1 MITLTRAVEVAEL
14 EVRSDGRTLEGTL
27 MPWGQPASIVEPGS
41 RYVEVFV
48 RGAFDGTD
56 PADVPLTR
64 LHPRTGADLPIGV
77 GVEFDDQPARLRGAW
92 HVSDVEEGNEVLE
105 LARDKVPLGLS
116 VGFAEVHGGSR
127 WNHARTHVERVKA
140 TLDHVAVVRAPAYPG
155 ARITAVRG
163 AHLLS
168 LPRLRVARLRSA

>member
-27 MPWGQPASIVEPGS
+27 MPWGQPASIVEPGG

-56 PADVPLTR
+56 PTEVPLTR

-77 GVEFDDQPARLRGAW
+77 GVEFDDQPVRLRGAW
-92 HVSDVEEGNEVLE
+92 HVSDVEEGNEVLQ
-105 LARDKVPLGLS
+105 LANDKVPLGLS
-116 VGFAEVHGGSR
+116 VGFAEVPGGSR
-127 WNHARTHVERVKA
+127 WNHARTRVERVRA
-140 TLDHVAVVRAPAYPG
+140 TLDHVAVVRAPAYRG
-155 ARITAVRG
+155 ARITAVR
-163 AHLLS
+163 AAQS
-168 LPRLRVARLRSA
+168 LTQPRLRVARLRSA

>member
-1 MITLTRAVEVAEL
+1 VNTLTRAVEVAEL

-27 MPWGQPASIVEPGS
+27 MPWGQPASIVEPGG

-48 RGAFDGTD
+48 RNAFDGTD
-56 PADVPLTR
+56 PANVPLTR

-92 HVSDVEEGNEVLE
+92 HVSDVEEGNEVLQ

-116 VGFAEVHGGSR
+116 VGFAEVPGGSR
-127 WNHARTHVERVKA
+127 WNHARTRVERVRA

-163 AHLLS
+163 AQPLTQ
-168 LPRLRVARLRSA
+168 PRLRVARLRSA

>member
-1 MITLTRAVEVAEL
+1 MTTLTRAVQVAEL

-27 MPWGQPASIVEPGS
+27 MPWGQPASIVEPGG

-48 RGAFDGTD
+48 RNAFDGTD
-56 PADVPLTR
+56 PANVPLTR

-92 HVSDVEEGNEVLE
+92 HVSDVEEGNEVLQ

-116 VGFAEVHGGSR
+116 VGFAEVPGGSR
-127 WNHARTHVERVKA
+127 WNHARTRVERVRA

-163 AHLLS
+163 AQPLT

>member
-1 MITLTRAVEVAEL
+1 MNTLTRAVEVAEI

>member
-1 MITLTRAVEVAEL
+1 MNTITRAVEVAEI

-92 HVSDVEEGNEVLE
+92 HVSDVEEGNEVLQ

-116 VGFAEVHGGSR
+116 VGFAEVSGGSR
-127 WNHARTHVERVKA
+127 WNHARTRVERVRA

-163 AHLLS
+163 AQPLTQ
-168 LPRLRVARLRSA
+168 PRLRVARLRSA